1 MQVVAAVS
9 TPISAEH
16 ARDALVAA
24 MPGID
29 RESAALLLSLI
40 WVETGR
46 GNLQNWNAGNITAG
60 PQWTGMAWR
69 PPWFE
74 DTHGTWAGNPKLTDL
89 HDRMLAGTAP
99 SAFRAYNSATE
110 GFADFV
116 RVLHNNFASV
126 LDAARS
132 GDPATF
138 VQALHDS
145 GYSRDYTAAHIPTF
159 TSLRAMFAPLVVHLP
174 EGAGVEAGIGGAL
187 AFVAAIWL
195 GSRALKRRKRTW
207 HY

>member
-29 RESAALLLSLI
+29 RESASLLLSLI

-60 PQWTGMAWR
+60 PQWTGAIWR

-89 HDRMLAGTAP
+89 HARMLAGTAP

-116 RVLHNNFASV
+116 RQLKHTFPTVLEAASSGNP
-126 LDAARS
+126 AA
-132 GDPATF
+132 F

-145 GYSRDYTAAHIPTF
+145 GYSRDYTLAHVPTF
-159 TSLRAMFAPLVVHLP
+159 TALQASFAPLVAHLP
-174 EGAGVEAGIGGAL
+174 ELAGSGGAASAL
-187 AFVAAIWL
+187 ALVAAVWL
-195 GSRALKRRKRTW
+195 GSRALKKRRRS
-207 HY
+207 

>member
-1 MQVVAAVS
+1 MQIVAAVS

-46 GNLQNWNAGNITAG
+46 GNLMNHNAGNITAG
-60 PQWTGMAWR
+60 LSWQGLAWR
-69 PPWFE
+69 PPWFS
-74 DTHGTWAGNPKLTDL
+74 TPGPL

-116 RVLHNNFASV
+116 HVLQHQFKSV
-126 LDAARS
+126 LDAAAS
-132 GDPATF
+132 GNPALF

-145 GYSRDYTAAHIPTF
+145 GYSRDYNLTHIPTF
-159 TSLRAMFAPLVVHLP
+159 AQLRESFHELVAHLP
-174 EGAGVEAGIGGAL
+174 EGVETAAGVAGAL
-187 AFVAAIWL
+187 ALLAAIWF
-195 GSRALKRRKRTW
+195 GARALKRRHRR
-207 HY
+207 HHA